1 MMKRILLAMVLAGA
15 MSMPAQAWQSWDAFK
30 SANYEAGR
38 VIDYNDN
45 RLITTSEGQSY
56 ALFFALAAGDKATFE
71 TMLKWTETHLSAG
84 DLSKHLPA
92 WLWGKAPEG
101 RVIDSN
107 NAVDSDMWIA
117 YCLLEAAR
125 LWDEPRYREKGLALL
140 TLLKTQVREIPTLG
154 KVLLPG
160 QYGFE
165 KDGRTTLNPSYFPLL
180 LLRRFAIEDAYWN
193 DVFEGCL
200 RATLRS
206 SPNGFAPDWVRF
218 EKDGS
223 IVTEESVG
231 SYNAIRVYLW
241 AGMMS
246 PKDPV
251 RALLKKHFAPMVRL
265 TETMNVPAENVEV
278 NTARANGPGSLGFAA
293 CVLPLMDD
301 NKHAAL
307 IRTYLTAE
315 PIVKE
320 NYYRNVLTLFG
331 LGFDQ
336 REFAFDQNGFVYF
349 PRGQGA
355 KR

>member
-1 MMKRILLAMVLAGA
+1 M
-15 MSMPAQAWQSWDAFK
+15 
-30 SANYEAGR
+30 
-38 VIDYNDN
+38 
-45 RLITTSEGQSY
+45 
-56 ALFFALAAGDKATFE
+56 
-71 TMLKWTETHLSAG
+71 
-84 DLSKHLPA
+84 
-92 WLWGKAPEG
+92 
-101 RVIDSN
+101 
-107 NAVDSDMWIA
+107 
-117 YCLLEAAR
+117 EAAR
-125 LWDEPRYREKGLALL
+125 LCDEPRYREKGLALL

-165 KDGRTTLNPSYFPLL
+165 KDGRTTLNPSYFPLF

-336 REFAFDQNGFVYF
+336 REFAFDLAVRRFVFQRTDLAGIVEIGHRRAPVYDVGFQPCPARYAVF
-349 PRGQGA
+349 ADVERLRRGMVFQKIHARKVGLFLRQLHFVHA
-355 KR
+355 LFAQCILHFAHGQVVRVHAARRFQRCAGFRLSFLRAVCIFV